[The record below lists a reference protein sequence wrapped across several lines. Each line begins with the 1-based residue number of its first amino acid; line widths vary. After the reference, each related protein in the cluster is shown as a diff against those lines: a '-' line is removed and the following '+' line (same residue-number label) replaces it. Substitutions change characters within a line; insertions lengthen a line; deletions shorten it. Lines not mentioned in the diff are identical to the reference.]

1 MCYLKIHDFMRE
13 VVKEAEKLQRK
24 ELPRTSSMHDVRQLS
39 DAEKKA
45 LEKDAEK
52 AFVAIEEEKAKR
64 LEVNSTN
71 LLAVDRTTLKAM
83 EALRKR
89 YITDDRILWWSR
101 EPHFVREALKGVI
114 QQLLSVSADGTAPR
128 RTKCLYSSETS

>member
-1 MCYLKIHDFMRE
+1 M
-13 VVKEAEKLQRK
+13 
-24 ELPRTSSMHDVRQLS
+24 S
-39 DAEKKA
+39 DNSAMQKRKKA

-64 LEVNSTN
+64 LEVNSTH
-71 LLAVDRTTLKAM
+71 LQAVDRTTLKAM

-114 QQLLSVSADGTAPR
+114 QQLLSVSADGDGAPR